1 MDMQYECD
9 NAFRNLKCVPEPFF
23 LEKTL
28 HIYTYL
34 QIIIYTY
41 TLLHAIKYTQSV
53 FPLRVQKE
61 VVYLHPDIEFWM
73 YSPLITA
80 IILKNFDVLGIS
92 YGRKTSTW
100 TLKEPS
106 P

>member
-53 FPLRVQKE
+53 FPLESKKRW
-61 VVYLHPDIEFWM
+61 YTYTL
-73 YSPLITA
+73 T
-80 IILKNFDVLGIS
+80 KNFGCIAH
-92 YGRKTSTW
+92 
-100 TLKEPS
+100 
-106 P
+106 